1 MSASRLILTAAAL
14 AAAAPAAAASPEQV
28 AEAKAMLGKA
38 VSFKS
43 FKGSGQVQPY
53 AEWLAGQFRAAG
65 FAAEDVTVTPVGDT
79 ATLTVRLRGTG
90 TKPPIVV
97 TGHLDVVPAD
107 PKDWTRDPYTMT
119 EDGPYLFGRGVED
132 NKFDV
137 TMVSATA
144 IAMKRA
150 GYKGPRD
157 IYLMFSGDEETD
169 GATAKLQA
177 QAAKAA
183 NAELMLNSD
192 GGGGELNTQGQPV
205 GYSVQGAEKSY
216 ADFRIEFT
224 NPGGHSSAP
233 RPDNAINKLAA
244 AAMKIA
250 AYQFPYEANDWTR
263 GSFAALGK
271 ATPGPVGEAMIAF
284 AKDPR
289 DKAAADAI
297 AANPMYVGQL
307 RTTCIATQVEGG
319 HAPNALPQRAWLNI
333 NCRIFPGTS
342 VPQVQA
348 KLAELIG
355 DKDAKI
361 TTEPNWTDTPASPM
375 RPDVMS
381 AVKRVVD
388 ARYPGTPVVP
398 GMSSGATDS
407 VAYRALGIPSYGTSA
422 LFMKPEDSYAHGLNE
437 RVPTS
442 QIPGALDQWRA
453 LLTEMAK

>member
-1 MSASRLILTAAAL
+1 MFPSRVILAAAAL
-14 AAAAPAAAASPEQV
+14 AAAFPAAAASPEQV
-28 AEAKAMLGKA
+28 AEARAMLGKA

-43 FKGSGQVQPY
+43 FEGSGQVRPY

-90 TKPPIVV
+90 AKKPIVV
-97 TGHLDVVPAD
+97 TGHMDVVPAN
-107 PKDWTRDPYTMT
+107 PADWTRDPYVMT

-144 IAMKRA
+144 IALKRA
-150 GYKGPRD
+150 GFKGARD

-169 GATAKLQA
+169 GETAKLQA
-177 QAAKAA
+177 AAAKAA
-183 NAELMLNSD
+183 GAELMLNSD
-192 GGGGELNTQGQPV
+192 GGGGELNAEGKAV

-216 ADFRIEFT
+216 ADYRIEFT

-233 RPDNAINKLAA
+233 RADNAINRLAA
-244 AAMKIA
+244 AALKIA
-250 AYQFPYEANDWTR
+250 AYKFPYEANEWTR

-271 ATPGPVGEAMIAF
+271 ATPGPLGAAMTAF
-284 AKDPR
+284 AANPK
-289 DKAAADAI
+289 DKAAADII
-297 AANPMYVGQL
+297 AANPSYVGQL
-307 RTTCIATQVEGG
+307 GTTCIATQIEGG

-333 NCRIFPGTS
+333 NCRIFPGTT

-355 DKDAKI
+355 DPAAKI
-361 TTEPNWTDTPASPM
+361 TTAPNWTDTPASPM
-375 RPDVMS
+375 RPDVID

-398 GMSSGATDS
+398 GMASGATDS
-407 VAYRALGIPSYGTSA
+407 VAYRALGIPSYGASA
-422 LFMKPEDSYAHGLNE
+422 LFMKPEDS
-437 RVPTS
+437 
-442 QIPGALDQWRA
+442 
-453 LLTEMAK
+453 